1 MVAAWRRGGA
11 VDNIV
16 VPTLLSIS
24 AFPAFFTSLVAVYVL
39 GLKLGWFPL
48 GHAYSTDL
56 EPGFNYTF
64 LESAFRHAQL
74 PILIIMLAFAGGWVL
89 NMRTVMINTI
99 EEDYVSMALAKGLS
113 DRRVMTALRRPER
126 DPAAAER
133 LRRAVRD
140 RGRRPHLHRV
150 RLQLPR
156 RRPDARA
163 GGARQRLPADAG
175 AAAGLRGLRDR
186 RELHHGPAQ
195 PRPRPARAS
204 ELTMSQMQPVAA
216 DEGLP
221 RRDRP
226 ARRCRCRRER
236 GAGGSG
242 CRSGCGSCSRTRSR
256 ASA

>member
-56 EPGFNYTF
+56 VPGFNYTF

-99 EEDYVSMALAKGLS
+99 EEDYVAMALAKG
-113 DRRVMTALRRPER
+113 
-126 DPAAAER
+126 
-133 LRRAVRD
+133 
-140 RGRRPHLHRV
+140 
-150 RLQLPR
+150 
-156 RRPDARA
+156 
-163 GGARQRLPADAG
+163 
-175 AAAGLRGLRDR
+175 
-186 RELHHGPAQ
+186 AQ
-195 PRPRPARAS
+195 RPARDDR
-204 ELTMSQMQPVAA
+204 TTRAA
-216 DEGLP
+216 T
-221 RRDRP
+221 RS
-226 ARRCRCRRER
+226 CRR
-236 GAGGSG
+236 
-242 CRSGCGSCSRTRSR
+242 
-256 ASA
+256 